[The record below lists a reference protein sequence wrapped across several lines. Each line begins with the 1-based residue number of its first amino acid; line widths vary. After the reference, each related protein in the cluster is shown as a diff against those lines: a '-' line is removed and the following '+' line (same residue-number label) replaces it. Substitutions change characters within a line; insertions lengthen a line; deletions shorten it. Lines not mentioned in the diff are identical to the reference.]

1 MFSLERMLKIWA
13 KYSSFYWEG
22 LGKTLIFALL
32 AVLLGLVLGLALA
45 CGRMQ
50 RASRRQNPVVRG
62 LKGLCRF
69 LCTAYV
75 EVFRATPMLV
85 QIFIIYYGI
94 GSLIKLPETSV
105 NRMFWGMVA
114 VGLNSAAYMSEI
126 IRAGIGAVPPGQME
140 AARCLGMSHWRAMR
154 RIRSI
159 LQERRPAQ
167 GMTPR
172 RAVATALLGFGVP
185 TDHMGYCYIQQIL
198 LLLVE
203 EGARG
208 YTIDEL
214 YHRVCEMYGA
224 PGSGSVE
231 KAIREEV
238 KRIFKAGSPELAQL
252 LHFARRDG
260 VQHLSNGEFLT
271 LIAQAIRL
279 KYML

>member
-62 LKGLCRF
+62 LKGLCRL

-126 IRAGIGAVPPGQME
+126 IRAGIGAVPPGQM
-140 AARCLGMSHWRAMR
+140 
-154 RIRSI
+154 
-159 LQERRPAQ
+159 
-167 GMTPR
+167 
-172 RAVATALLGFGVP
+172 AVS
-185 TDHMGYCYIQQIL
+185 
-198 LLLVE
+198 
-203 EGARG
+203 
-208 YTIDEL
+208 YT
-214 YHRVCEMYGA
+214 H
-224 PGSGSVE
+224 
-231 KAIREEV
+231 
-238 KRIFKAGSPELAQL
+238 
-252 LHFARRDG
+252 
-260 VQHLSNGEFLT
+260 LT
-271 LIAQAIRL
+271 LPTTSRV
-279 KYML
+279 

>member
-1 MFSLERMLKIWA
+1 
-13 KYSSFYWEG
+13 
-22 LGKTLIFALL
+22 
-32 AVLLGLVLGLALA
+32 
-45 CGRMQ
+45 
-50 RASRRQNPVVRG
+50 
-62 LKGLCRF
+62 
-69 LCTAYV
+69 
-75 EVFRATPMLV
+75 
-85 QIFIIYYGI
+85 
-94 GSLIKLPETSV
+94 
-105 NRMFWGMVA
+105 
-114 VGLNSAAYMSEI
+114 
-126 IRAGIGAVPPGQME
+126 
-140 AARCLGMSHWRAMR
+140 MR